1 MSLHCTTLLLTLQYT
16 LYSSRII
23 TRHIL
28 RSQSSKELHMLRVED
43 GFNNKLTADFLKI
56 LFFQGNGTLVW
67 RYETANTKD
76 AAALR
81 PKRGTAGISLPVDTS
96 RIAAQTVVIHWT
108 QKKLPLKVKCKTAH
122 SSSPNIGNV

>member
-1 MSLHCTTLLLTLQYT
+1 MSNVSLHCITLLLTLQYT

-23 TRHIL
+23 TRHNL
-28 RSQSSKELHMLRVED
+28 RSQFFKELHMLRVKD
-43 GFNNKLTADFLKI
+43 SFDNKLTADFLKI
-56 LFFQGNGTLVW
+56 LFFQGNGILVW

-96 RIAAQTVVIHWT
+96 RIAAQTVGVHWT
-108 QKKLPLKVKCKTAH
+108 QKNFH
-122 SSSPNIGNV
+122 

>member
-1 MSLHCTTLLLTLQYT
+1 
-16 LYSSRII
+16 
-23 TRHIL
+23 
-28 RSQSSKELHMLRVED
+28 MLRVKD
-43 GFNNKLTADFLKI
+43 GFNKLTADFLKI
-56 LFFQGNGTLVW
+56 FFLQGNGTLVW

-96 RIAAQTVVIHWT
+96 RIAAQTVDVHWT